1 MDAQRTDPLFSFF
14 NDADAERRSSDQA
27 ELARDM
33 DRTLQ
38 ANQEA
43 TEEKSMPRQESA
55 IG

>member
-1 MDAQRTDPLFSFF
+1 MDAQKTDPSFSFF
-14 NDADAERRSSDQA
+14 NDADAEEMSSDQA